1 MQLPPPKN
9 TRESLFR
16 ALKLVGFN
24 GDEHHLGH
32 HVLGRR
38 LGLLSSGEL
47 QRVLIAAALLD
58 KPDVLLFDEPTS
70 GVDVGSEGAI
80 YERLKKM
87 NKEEKFTMLLISHD
101 LSVVHKFATSVLCL
115 NKKAVCF
122 GEPHSAITPDVLT
135 ELYGKEKA
143 FYRHNHEIYINFK
156 IMEHQFLI
164 SLIVGIAVGA
174 ASGFLGSFMILKR
187 MALVGDALT
196 HVALPGIG
204 LALILGFNPFIG
216 AFVLLFLAMILIWKL
231 EQRTDLPIET
241 IGRHFFRDSFGRRH
255 SFGSATG
262 IIRGPVRRY
271 FASGDLGLVFSRWLR
286 RQ

>member
-1 MQLPPPKN
+1 MEEETILSVKNLTVAFNEQVVLSDVSFSVKKREIFVVIGPNGAGKTVLFRALLGLIPYEGEIKWAENLRIGYVPQRLGVGRDFPLTVEEFMQLPPPKN

-16 ALKLVGFN
+16 ALKLVGFS
-24 GDEHHLGH
+24 GDEHHLEH
-32 HVLGRR
+32 HVLSRR

-87 NKEEKFTMLLISHD
+87 NKEEKFTILLISHD

-143 FYRHNHEIYINFK
+143 FYRHNHEYI
-156 IMEHQFLI
+156 
-164 SLIVGIAVGA
+164 
-174 ASGFLGSFMILKR
+174 
-187 MALVGDALT
+187 
-196 HVALPGIG
+196 
-204 LALILGFNPFIG
+204 
-216 AFVLLFLAMILIWKL
+216 
-231 EQRTDLPIET
+231 
-241 IGRHFFRDSFGRRH
+241 
-255 SFGSATG
+255 
-262 IIRGPVRRY
+262 
-271 FASGDLGLVFSRWLR
+271 
-286 RQ
+286 